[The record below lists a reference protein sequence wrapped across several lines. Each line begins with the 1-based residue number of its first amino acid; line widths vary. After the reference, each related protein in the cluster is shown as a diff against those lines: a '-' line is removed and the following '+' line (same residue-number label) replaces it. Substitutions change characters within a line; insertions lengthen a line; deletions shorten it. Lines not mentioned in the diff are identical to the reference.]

1 LCEAKI
7 SSYYEVLPSADC
19 PLACVPHSVAK
30 LGRGQKRADY
40 LLFKQAVNLLLNCK
54 ARSSIGGI
62 KNIISIRASM
72 NKGLTDVLK
81 MNFPDILP
89 VPRPVV
95 SFEGKRFYST
105 FSPYGGRIQA
115 LPSLSN
121 WVCRRRV
128 KLYSWRI

>member
-1 LCEAKI
+1 MAVYSVQSARAIANVIIPRGLPASSRFSGGRSHFVVPEAPKI

-62 KNIISIRASM
+62 KNIISIR
-72 NKGLTDVLK
+72 
-81 MNFPDILP
+81 
-89 VPRPVV
+89 R
-95 SFEGKRFYST
+95 
-105 FSPYGGRIQA
+105 Q
-115 LPSLSN
+115 
-121 WVCRRRV
+121 
-128 KLYSWRI
+128 

>member
-1 LCEAKI
+1 MAVYSVQSARAIANVIIPRASLPPAALAAAGVI
-7 SSYYEVLPSADC
+7 LINILLLRGPPFGGLPSAAAGGD
-19 PLACVPHSVAK
+19 
-30 LGRGQKRADY
+30 RGQKRADY
-40 LLFKQAVNLLLNCK
+40 LLFKQAVNLLLNSK

-95 SFEGKRFYST
+95 SFEGI
-105 FSPYGGRIQA
+105 PN
-115 LPSLSN
+115 PN
-121 WVCRRRV
+121 
-128 KLYSWRI
+128 